1 MPIDYLEA
9 MLRGGAMTAAAILG
23 LLFARRGLD
32 TPIGLFGFLQGIA
45 TLAFLSCSAP
55 WLVKASPLWW
65 TLTTLCHFT
74 PLAFWLFARAIFN
87 DIDCVRPLEKRV
99 CGAYLL
105 LVVAYVWSLAVEPT
119 ALSEAVEDL
128 FRLTALGFGLYVMFD
143 VIREYGNDLI
153 ERRRKVRLYLVGSV
167 GTLFVVLVVYNIVTS
182 GARPHG
188 ISAMF
193 FNGMLILLSGGLALM
208 ITRLRRDLFPLGA
221 PAGAQASAAAS
232 LPIETSAAAPDLDR
246 PNIDA
251 RDIDA
256 VLVAM
261 EKDHAYRDE
270 TLTVATFAA
279 RLDTQEYKLRRVINQ
294 GLGQRNF
301 TKFVNGYRLTEIEAA
316 LRDPAQVKT
325 PILTLALSAGFGS
338 IGPFNR
344 AFKDK
349 HGITPRAF
357 RQQHHA
363 TTAETP

>member
-32 TPIGLFGFLQGIA
+32 TPIGLFGFTQGIA

-55 WLVKASPLWW
+55 WLVKGSALWW

-74 PLAFWLFARAIFN
+74 PLAFWLFAHAVFN
-87 DIDCVRPLEKRV
+87 DIERVQTAEKRV
-99 CGAYLL
+99 CSGYLL
-105 LVVAYVWSLAVEPT
+105 LVIAYVWSLAVEPT
-119 ALSEAVEDL
+119 LLSETVEDL

-188 ISAMF
+188 VSAML
-193 FNGMLILLSGGLALM
+193 FNGILILLSGGLALM
-208 ITRLRRDLFPLGA
+208 ITRLRRDLFPLELA
-221 PAGAQASAAAS
+221 AVTQAGAASAPS
-232 LPIETSAAAPDLDR
+232 VDTPAAAPE
-246 PNIDA
+246 IDP
-251 RDIDA
+251 RDVGA
-256 VLVAM
+256 VLCVM
-261 EKDHAYRDE
+261 EKNHAYRDE
-270 TLTVATFAA
+270 TLTVATLAA
-279 RLDTQEYKLRRVINQ
+279 RLDTQEYRLRRVINQ

-301 TKFVNGYRLTEIEAA
+301 TKFVNGYRLAEVEAA
-316 LRDPAQVKT
+316 LRDPSQAKT
-325 PILTLALSAGFGS
+325 PILTLALDAGFGS

-357 RQQHHA
+357 RQQHHTA
-363 TTAETP
+363 AAETP